1 MAGLLSL
8 PEHSHLAAVL
18 RSFNRVPNYLGDIR
32 YVETT
37 GYQRQKGDGGGRK
50 MIEPLTG

>member
-8 PEHSHLAAVL
+8 LKQSHLAAVL

-32 YVETT
+32 VETT
-37 GYQRQKGDGGGRK
+37 GLLRQKGGGGGGK
-50 MIEPLTG
+50 MIEPLYQ

>member
-1 MAGLLSL
+1 MILMVLI
-8 PEHSHLAAVL
+8 AAVL
-18 RSFNRVPNYLGDIR
+18 RSFKSVPNYLGDIR

-50 MIEPLTG
+50 MIEPVKG